1 MRPERLR
8 DSLDNG
14 SLPSVTS
21 TAEWSLDEATR
32 EKLQRHGFDREA
44 FERHRER
51 LRSGNAGPES
61 NRIQGTV
68 KAPEASDLM
77 VLPAAGTPEREAL
90 AAKGN
95 EAIAAGQVGAV
106 ILAGGMATR
115 FGGVV
120 KAGVEAV
127 EGLSF
132 LEVKVRDIGAAAER
146 AGGTIP
152 LFPMTS
158 FATHD
163 EVVRLGEHAA
173 TERTPITCFSQGIS
187 LRMDP
192 EGELFRTADGA
203 ASPYAPGHG
212 DLPSALRRSGVLDH
226 FLEGGGRILFMSNVD
241 NLTAT
246 LDPAVIGAHIEGAK
260 PMTAEM
266 APKWPGDKGGAP
278 AFVDGD
284 LQIVEAFRFP
294 EDFDQDSIPVFNTN
308 TLVFD
313 AEKLREP
320 FPFDFFAVRKEVEGK
335 TAIQFERLVGQLSAF
350 MPCTFLRVERE
361 GPDARFQPVK
371 DPAELERRT
380 EEIVTALKARGIL

>member
-1 MRPERLR
+1 M
-8 DSLDNG
+8 
-14 SLPSVTS
+14 TS
-21 TAEWSLDEATR
+21 TAEWSLDEATT
-32 EKLQRHGFDREA
+32 EKLQTHGFDREA
-44 FERHRER
+44 FEAHRER
-51 LRSGNAGPES
+51 LRAGRAGPES
-61 NRIQGTV
+61 NRLSAEV
-68 KAPEASDLM
+68 VAPEDSDLM
-77 VLPAAGTPEREAL
+77 ELPPPGSPARTAL
-90 AAKGN
+90 EAKGN

-152 LFPMTS
+152 LYPMTS

-163 EVVRLGEHAA
+163 EVVRLGEKAA

-187 LRMDP
+187 LRMD
-192 EGELFRTADGA
+192 EAGELFRAADGA
-203 ASPYAPGHG
+203 VSPYAPGHG
-212 DLPSALRRSGVLDH
+212 DLPSALRRSGVLDA
-226 FLEGGGRILFMSNVD
+226 FLGAGGRVLFMSNVD

-246 LDPAVIGAHIEGAK
+246 LDPAVIGAHLEGGR

-294 EDFDQDSIPVFNTN
+294 ESFDQDSIPVFNTN

-313 AEKLREP
+313 AERLREP
-320 FPFDFFAVRKEVEGK
+320 FPFDFFAVRKQVEGE

-350 MPCTFLRVERE
+350 MPCTFLKVQRE
-361 GPDARFQPVK
+361 GADARFQPVK

-380 EEIVTALKARGIL
+380 DEIVTALKARGIL

>member
-1 MRPERLR
+1 M
-8 DSLDNG
+8 
-14 SLPSVTS
+14 TS
-21 TAEWSLDEATR
+21 TAEWSLDEATTHN
-32 EKLQRHGFDREA
+32 LQTHGFDRKA
-44 FERHRER
+44 FDGHRER
-51 LRSGNAGPES
+51 LKSGRAGPES
-61 NRIQGTV
+61 NRIHGRVT
-68 KAPEASDLM
+68 APKDSDLM
-77 VLPAAGTPEREAL
+77 DLPPEGTPERDAL

-95 EAIAAGQVGAV
+95 AAIAAGQVGAV

-146 AGGTIP
+146 AGGTVP
-152 LFPMTS
+152 LYPMTS

-163 EVVRLGEHAA
+163 EVVRLGEKAA

-187 LRMDP
+187 LRMDE
-192 EGELFRTADGA
+192 EGELFRTEDGA
-203 ASPYAPGHG
+203 VSPYAPGHG
-212 DLPSALRRSGVLDH
+212 DLPSALRRAGVLDA
-226 FLEGGGRILFMSNVD
+226 FLESGGRILFMSNVD

-246 LDPAVIGAHIEGAK
+246 LDPAVIGAHIEGGK

-294 EDFDQDSIPVFNTN
+294 EEFDQDSIPVFNTN

-313 AEKLREP
+313 AERLREP
-320 FPFDFFAVRKEVEGK
+320 FPFDFFAVRKTVDGK

-350 MPCTFLRVERE
+350 MPCTFLKVRRE

-380 EEIVTALKARGIL
+380 DEIVTALKARGIL

>member
-1 MRPERLR
+1 M
-8 DSLDNG
+8 
-14 SLPSVTS
+14 
-21 TAEWSLDEATR
+21 
-32 EKLQRHGFDREA
+32 
-44 FERHRER
+44 
-51 LRSGNAGPES
+51 
-61 NRIQGTV
+61 
-68 KAPEASDLM
+68 
-77 VLPAAGTPEREAL
+77 PAAGTPEREAL

-335 TAIQFERLVGQLSAF
+335 
-350 MPCTFLRVERE
+350 
-361 GPDARFQPVK
+361 
-371 DPAELERRT
+371 
-380 EEIVTALKARGIL
+380 